1 MSKIFR
7 RKIRTEKGHSKEYD
21 GLLYIRNRVLRCESG
36 EIQSAAGRRKGAI
49 DGRLSAAREWAG
61 RVLRKAGLPDTLRTV
76 QMHRDCTWTELPSDS
91 LKDVDDIP
99 DGESIPVTNVL
110 TMVYAQEPAT
120 DMPSGWESWTFEEI
134 AEHVESLPAP
144 PVDVPAATNKREL
157 SLEWFACQLLERAES
172 LEAALAAGDTQWAA
186 LAGIELSD
194 AWHHAI
200 LSERFEIP
208 IVVGLAQIGYGRD
221 GKSPGR
227 PGVSKSELADIQRQA
242 DAIWRLNPTW
252 AKTEIAEA
260 IENKHG
266 LTADTVRRKIRKPV
280 EAPKK

>member
-1 MSKIFR
+1 MKKPFR
-7 RKIRTEKGHSKEYD
+7 RKVRTTRREYNGIIYIRTPT
-21 GLLYIRNRVLRCESG
+21 LRAESDAVV
-36 EIQSAAGRRKGAI
+36 SAADRQKNAI
-49 DGRLSAAREWAG
+49 DARLSTAREWAG
-61 RVLRKAGLPDTLRTV
+61 KVLRAAGLPDTLRTV
-76 QMHRDCTWTELPSDS
+76 QVHQDDTWTELP
-91 LKDVDDIP
+91 VDFWNAVDALP
-99 DGESIPVTNVL
+99 NGESIRTTNVL
-110 TMVYAQEPAT
+110 GMVYAQKSAT
-120 DMPSGWESWTFEEI
+120 DMLDGWWNWPFEAI
-134 AEHVESLPAP
+134 AEHFDTLPPP
-144 PVDVPAATNKREL
+144 PVDVRAATNDNRL
-157 SLEWFACQLLERAES
+157 SPEWFACQLLERAES
-172 LEAALAAGDTQWAA
+172 LEAALVAGDALWTA

-227 PGVSKSELADIQRQA
+227 PGASKSEVADIQRQA

-252 AKTEIAEA
+252 AKTEVAEA